1 MAMKAITKDQLP
13 DKGKLILIY
22 GETNVGKTTSVF
34 QSAPEPILHLSCEMR
49 NQKGNIE
56 AVEKPNKNVKANP
69 RPNVDIR
76 IAYYTNWD
84 EMLEFLNEDQN
95 VKESQTIFVDS
106 FTFLM
111 GVNLLDE
118 IADQAFEARADG
130 EKKKIIKSLVG
141 RTKVSEEGYGGL
153 SNNMSRLMKV
163 LGRLSTEGKTIIC
176 SALLDEHPKWDR
188 ALSAAPA
195 LAGKDF
201 PKKMPGFFDL
211 IGLVQPR
218 IDKEG
223 NVIYPPIVS
232 FESHDDSFKAKFTGK
247 SDRKRGPLDF
257 SKIL

>member
-1 MAMKAITKDQLP
+1 MAMKVVTKDQLP

-56 AVEKPNKNVKANP
+56 AIEKPNKNVKADP
-69 RPNVDIR
+69 RPGVDVR
-76 IAYYTNWD
+76 TAYYTNWD
-84 EMLEFLNEDQN
+84 DMLEFLHEDKN

-111 GVNLLDE
+111 GVNLQSE
-118 IADQAFEARADG
+118 IETQAFEERSST
-130 EKKKIIKSLVG
+130 EQKKIIKSLVG
-141 RTKVSEEGYGGL
+141 RAKMSQEGYGGL
-153 SNNMSRLMKV
+153 SSNMVRLTRI
-163 LGRLSTEGKTIIC
+163 LGKLSTEGKTIIC

-188 ALSAAPA
+188 ALAAAPA

-201 PKKMPGFFDL
+201 PRKMPGFFDL
-211 IGLVQPR
+211 IGLVEPR
-218 IDKEG
+218 SDNEG
-223 NVIYPPIVS
+223 NVIYPPIVN
-232 FESHDDSFKAKFTGK
+232 FESSNGDFIAKFTGV
-247 SDRKRGPLDF
+247 SDKKRGPLDF